1 MPDMQKHRYYMNKA
15 IQQAEIAWDQGEV
28 PIGAV
33 VVHRGNI
40 IGKGYNQTE
49 RLQDPTAH
57 AEMIAISAACNSL
70 QNKYLTDCTLYV
82 TLEPCAMC
90 AGAIVWCKPAL
101 LVFGALDEKS
111 GGAGSVFT
119 ITSNSNLNHRMDVTH
134 GVMENEAETL
144 LKAFFQERRSKN
156 GSSL

>member
-15 IQQAEIAWDQGEV
+15 NQQAEGAWVQGDV
-28 PIGAV
+28 YKWAV

-111 GGAGSVFT
+111 GGAGSVFN
-119 ITSNSNLNHRMDVTH
+119 ITSNRILNHRVDVIH
-134 GVMENEAETL
+134 GVMENEAATL
-144 LKAFFQERRSKN
+144 G
-156 GSSL
+156 GS